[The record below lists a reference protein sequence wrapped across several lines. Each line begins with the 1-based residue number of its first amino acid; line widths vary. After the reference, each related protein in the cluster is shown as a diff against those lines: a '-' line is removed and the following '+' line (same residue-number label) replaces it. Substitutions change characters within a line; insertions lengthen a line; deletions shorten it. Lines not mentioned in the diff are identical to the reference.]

1 MKDESKTKEQLIDE
15 LVKTRL
21 KLSELEQSEV
31 TSRQKENQLEFSRHQ
46 LRLLIDAG
54 PDFFFLKDIDFRYQL
69 VNSAL
74 ARFFGRPEAD
84 ILGKTDIELMPVMDA
99 ALACQESDRLAM
111 RDRKIVVTAERVGDC
126 SYETYKFPV
135 LTDGNII
142 GVAGVIRDITGRRK
156 AEEALQKNEELQN
169 TILSNVGAYIYI
181 KDTQYR
187 YTYVNEKVCSLFGYG
202 RDEIIGKDDSAFFS
216 ADSLDEIKRSDCRV
230 IEHGETVTRE
240 ETNLTSAD
248 KVPRT
253 YWVIKIPLKDSREN
267 IYGLCGISTDITD
280 LKRAEEA
287 LKRSE
292 SQLSSIIEFLPDA
305 TFVIDLEGKVI
316 AWNRAIE
323 QMTGVNKDTMLGQK
337 DHACMIP
344 FYGERRRHLMDLI
357 DAGDPDLEARYD
369 YVQKRDQT
377 LYARVFAPALY
388 DGRGAY
394 LFATAAPLFDNHG
407 KRIGSIESIR
417 DITDYRQAE
426 EELRE
431 AHTRLDEII
440 EYLPDATLVID
451 AQGKVIAWNKAIEDM
466 TGVRAAEM
474 IGRENYEYALPFYG
488 ERRPILID
496 LVLRPRAEIE
506 KKYVNI
512 ERTDTVMDGEAY
524 MPALRGGEVYLYGR
538 ASVLKDSKGNV
549 VGAIES
555 IHDITA
561 RRKAEEKYRSIFENA
576 VMGIFHSTLEGR
588 IISANPAFARILGYD
603 SPEEVIH
610 TITDMALQVYVDSR
624 RRSEFL
630 HLMDTQGTLHEQ
642 EVQFYKKDGNTV
654 LVLITGR
661 AVRDGAGKL
670 LYYEGTMQ
678 DITERRRLESQLRQA
693 QKMEAIGTLAG
704 GIAHDFNNILASIM
718 GYTEMG
724 LREDRL
730 DIRRNYLH
738 QVLQACERA
747 KNLVNQILSF
757 SRQQEQERKPLDIR
771 LVLKEA
777 LSLLRATLPTT
788 IKMKQ
793 HIAAQESTVLA
804 DPTQIHQIIMNL
816 CTNAAHA
823 MREKGGML
831 DIRLS
836 NIEIETSSPFLPPD
850 LQPGYYV
857 MLSVGDTGHGI
868 DPAIKDK
875 IFDPFF
881 TTKKAKEGTGLGLSV
896 VYGIVKNYGG
906 SIDVQSSVGQGT
918 TFTIYLPCIVMQKT
932 AERKDSTDIDLHG
945 QEHILFVDDEE
956 MLVNVVRTFFE
967 TLGYTITATTSSA
980 EALALFLSNPLK
992 FDLVITDM
1000 TMPEMTGVALTD
1012 ALLKI
1017 RPDLPVV
1024 LCTGYSDSLNVS
1036 DIRRL
1041 NIRELCQK
1049 PILLND
1055 MARLVKSILNA

>member
-1 MKDESKTKEQLIDE
+1 
-15 LVKTRL
+15 
-21 KLSELEQSEV
+21 
-31 TSRQKENQLEFSRHQ
+31 
-46 LRLLIDAG
+46 
-54 PDFFFLKDIDFRYQL
+54 
-69 VNSAL
+69 
-74 ARFFGRPEAD
+74 
-84 ILGKTDIELMPVMDA
+84 
-99 ALACQESDRLAM
+99 
-111 RDRKIVVTAERVGDC
+111 
-126 SYETYKFPV
+126 
-135 LTDGNII
+135 
-142 GVAGVIRDITGRRK
+142 
-156 AEEALQKNEELQN
+156 
-169 TILSNVGAYIYI
+169 
-181 KDTQYR
+181 
-187 YTYVNEKVCSLFGYG
+187 TYVNEKVCRLFGRG
-202 RDEIIGKDDSAFFS
+202 RDEIVGKDDSCFFS
-216 ADSLDEIKRSDCRV
+216 VNSLEEIKRSDCRV

-240 ETNLTSAD
+240 ETDLTSSD

-253 YWVIKIPLKDSREN
+253 YWVVKLPLKDGQGN

-280 LKRAEEA
+280 LKRTEEA

-357 DAGDPDLEARYD
+357 DACDPDLEARYD
-369 YVQKRDQT
+369 YVQKRDHT

-388 DGRGAY
+388 DGKGAY

-474 IGRENYEYALPFYG
+474 IGRGNYEYALPFYG

-610 TITDMALQVYVDSR
+610 TITDMALQIYVDPR

-630 HLMDTQGTLHEQ
+630 HLMDTQGTLQEQ
-642 EVQFYKKDGNTV
+642 EVRFYKKDKSIV

-678 DITERRRLESQLRQA
+678 DITERKRLESQLRQA

-724 LREDRL
+724 LREESL
-730 DIRRNYLH
+730 DKRRNYLH

-771 LVLKEA
+771 VVLKEA

-788 IKMKQ
+788 INMKQ
-793 HIAAQESTVLA
+793 HVAAQESTVLA

-823 MREKGGML
+823 
-831 DIRLS
+831 
-836 NIEIETSSPFLPPD
+836 
-850 LQPGYYV
+850 
-857 MLSVGDTGHGI
+857 
-868 DPAIKDK
+868 
-875 IFDPFF
+875 
-881 TTKKAKEGTGLGLSV
+881 
-896 VYGIVKNYGG
+896 
-906 SIDVQSSVGQGT
+906 
-918 TFTIYLPCIVMQKT
+918 
-932 AERKDSTDIDLHG
+932 
-945 QEHILFVDDEE
+945 
-956 MLVNVVRTFFE
+956 
-967 TLGYTITATTSSA
+967 
-980 EALALFLSNPLK
+980 
-992 FDLVITDM
+992 
-1000 TMPEMTGVALTD
+1000 
-1012 ALLKI
+1012 
-1017 RPDLPVV
+1017 
-1024 LCTGYSDSLNVS
+1024 
-1036 DIRRL
+1036 
-1041 NIRELCQK
+1041 
-1049 PILLND
+1049 
-1055 MARLVKSILNA
+1055 